1 MSRERILIRYALP
14 ALIIVSLV
22 LYLGLRN
29 RDRLLYDLPQL
40 PEMAVAEVDRVEIV
54 KGDRLVAVRKQGDG
68 WLLEPDEFPAATAQ
82 VDTMVRALASLEITD
97 LVSEHSAYSRFEL
110 DPESAL
116 RITAFRGGTVL
127 RTVELGKEA
136 RTYQHTYVKVEGDPR
151 VYQAAG
157 DLGNYFPVV
166 GDVLRDKLVLK
177 VDIDTVG
184 EIVARSP
191 GEELVLRKR
200 PALEE
205 GAAPDWVTAD
215 GGEWNSAKVAE
226 SLQRLANLSTFR
238 FAAGPP
244 APGSEVLELTLK
256 TEVGATHTVTVYA
269 RSGNSYPAIS
279 SGSDYPFLLFVWM
292 VNGFL
297 EAFTTAGPPEE

>member
-110 DPESAL
+110 DP
-116 RITAFRGGTVL
+116 
-127 RTVELGKEA
+127 
-136 RTYQHTYVKVEGDPR
+136 R
-151 VYQAAG
+151 V
-157 DLGNYFPVV
+157 
-166 GDVLRDKLVLK
+166 
-177 VDIDTVG
+177 
-184 EIVARSP
+184 
-191 GEELVLRKR
+191 
-200 PALEE
+200 
-205 GAAPDWVTAD
+205 GAAHHRLPAAAPCCAPWS
-215 GGEWNSAKVAE
+215 SARRRAPT
-226 SLQRLANLSTFR
+226 STPTSR
-238 FAAGPP
+238 WR
-244 APGSEVLELTLK
+244 
-256 TEVGATHTVTVYA
+256 ATRACTRRRATWA
-269 RSGNSYPAIS
+269 TIS
-279 SGSDYPFLLFVWM
+279 RWSATCCATSWC
-292 VNGFL
+292 
-297 EAFTTAGPPEE
+297 